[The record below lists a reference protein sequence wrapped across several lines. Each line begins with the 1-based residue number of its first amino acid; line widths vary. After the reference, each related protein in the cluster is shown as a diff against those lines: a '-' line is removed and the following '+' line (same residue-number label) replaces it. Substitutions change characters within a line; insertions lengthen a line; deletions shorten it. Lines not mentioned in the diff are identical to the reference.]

1 MEPEVDGEKVNVKS
15 EPFSARTVITPL
27 LASDL
32 VAPSLTPAARDN

>member
-1 MEPEVDGEKVNVKS
+1 MEADVDDEKVTVTA
-15 EPFSARTVITPL
+15 EPFSASTVITPL